1 MTQYVSL
8 LYSYNYLP
16 VLLRPTRVSSTSA
29 TMLDHIWTNDLSF
42 VQNSGIV
49 MSNISDHFAVFC
61 EYRGN
66 IFTNGVDYINVK
78 RRLCTQANKD
88 RLAQAISEYDWS
100 SILTVNDVEDA
111 NATFASALQSLYNEH
126 CPLKTICN

>member
-1 MTQYVSL
+1 
-8 LYSYNYLP
+8 
-16 VLLRPTRVSSTSA
+16 
-29 TMLDHIWTNDLSF
+29 
-42 VQNSGIV
+42 

-66 IFTNGVDYINVK
+66 NFINGVDYINVK

-100 SILTVNDVEDA
+100 SILTVSDVEDA
-111 NATFASALQSLYNEH
+111 YVIFDSAL
-126 CPLKTICN
+126 